1 MLLCRCRAVFEGTY
15 VPVPMVTFSPFVDYV
30 IDSANGGHT
39 LHTAGTSLAVAIVTA
54 AFVT

>member
-1 MLLCRCRAVFEGTY
+1 
-15 VPVPMVTFSPFVDYV
+15 MVTFSPYVDYV
-30 IDSANGGHT
+30 IDSANDGHT